1 MNFENLKYL
10 KERRRG
16 EKIMIW
22 INGKNKVAQI
32 GFVMLSLILLIL
44 LFWGKFSSVAL
55 VLVIVIYLI
64 VIR

>member
-1 MNFENLKYL
+1 
-10 KERRRG
+10 
-16 EKIMIW
+16 MIW